1 MHKLDEKG
9 ALSGYLIPFIVSIVL
24 FLSATGFGVWSYLG
38 RQDYKTNVDKK
49 IATAVE
55 IAIKQTSTDKD
66 NEFVQREKKPLK
78 SYHGPE
84 EYGSL
89 DVKYPKTWSAYV
101 IEGGNRSNPVDGYF
115 NPSFVPGV
123 ENTTVYALRVQVVPG
138 TYSSELGRFASFVK
152 GGKVKVSPFKFAQVP
167 SITGVRIN
175 GEILS
180 GKQGSMVMV
189 PLRDKTLKIYTEAS
203 QFVDDFNKIILPKV
217 TFSP

>member
-89 DVKYPKTWSAYV
+89 DVKYPKTWSVYVASDGIKSGGYQAYLHP
-101 IEGGNRSNPVDGYF
+101 GGVPPTATGSNKFALQVSIVSQAYDQVLQQYSGQVKQGALRSSAITANGFNAQRFDGKISKDVDG
-115 NPSFVPGV
+115 S
-123 ENTTVYALRVQVVPG
+123 VV
-138 TYSSELGRFASFVK
+138 V
-152 GGKVKVSPFKFAQVP
+152 FK
-167 SITGVRIN
+167 I
-175 GEILS
+175 
-180 GKQGSMVMV
+180 
-189 PLRDKTLKIYTEAS
+189 RDKTLILKTDSTA
-203 QFVDDFNKIILPKV
+203 FVPDFDDKIIKTINFDL
-217 TFSP
+217 